1 MHNYDLVTSPAF
13 EKSSEV
19 RRERSD
25 DCASGGSDS
34 RILRESKTSERCRNE
49 RLHTSID
56 RNLFHL
62 RGEGRRIGVVL
73 GKEQCWP
80 TWQRHDHKCKS
91 ASSSNGAD
99 ERHASCFGGYIIM
112 RNEI

>member
-34 RILRESKTSERCRNE
+34 RILRESKASERCRNV
-49 RLHTSID
+49 
-56 RNLFHL
+56 
-62 RGEGRRIGVVL
+62 RI
-73 GKEQCWP
+73 
-80 TWQRHDHKCKS
+80 
-91 ASSSNGAD
+91 
-99 ERHASCFGGYIIM
+99 HACG
-112 RNEI
+112 N